1 MKAYL
6 DSSAL
11 IKRVVTERES
21 AELIAALRGHHAD
34 GYELMT
40 SMLGSVEV
48 SRGIRARLDLE
59 PPRAILDQ
67 VETALAGVTQ
77 IDISEPV
84 IALARRLF
92 PTSIRSLDAI
102 HLASAVLVS
111 ADVVI
116 AYDRRLLTAAAELG
130 FRTASPGSDE
140 ADG

>member
-11 IKRVVTERES
+11 IKRVVTEPDS
-21 AELIAALRGHHAD
+21 ADLILALRAHHTG
-34 GYELMT
+34 GYELVT
-40 SMLGSVEV
+40 SMLGAVEV
-48 SRGIRARLDLE
+48 SRGIRIRLDRE
-59 PPRAILDQ
+59 PPTAVVDQ

-102 HLASAVLVS
+102 HLASAALVS

-116 AYDRRLLTAAAELG
+116 AYDRRLLEAASVVG
-130 FRTASPGSDE
+130 FRTLSPGR
-140 ADG
+140 